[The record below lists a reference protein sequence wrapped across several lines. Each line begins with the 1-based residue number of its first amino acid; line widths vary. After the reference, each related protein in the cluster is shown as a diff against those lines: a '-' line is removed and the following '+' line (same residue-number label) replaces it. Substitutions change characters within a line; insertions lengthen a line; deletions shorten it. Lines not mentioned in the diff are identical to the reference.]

1 MGDPEVFTS
10 NVGGIAGCAERKR
23 RAKAGTRTRTTS
35 RYVGE
40 VQPPVAVACERVWQP
55 ELETGLDPVVMEVT
69 HTVECWMSRGTRRR
83 EVYFEFLGH
92 SCASRDLKLLVDT
105 TDRRACG
112 GRRRRWREEDG
123 RALDMTFTD
132 G

>member
-1 MGDPEVFTS
+1 MQRENEGQKQVHVHVPPH
-10 NVGGIAGCAERKR
+10 
-23 RAKAGTRTRTTS
+23 
-35 RYVGE
+35 VGE

-105 TDRRACG
+105 TQAG
-112 GRRRRWREEDG
+112 VWREEEEVEGGG
-123 RALDMTFTD
+123 REGVGHDIH
-132 G
+132 

>member
-1 MGDPEVFTS
+1 MQRENEGQKQVHVHVPPH
-10 NVGGIAGCAERKR
+10 
-23 RAKAGTRTRTTS
+23 
-35 RYVGE
+35 VGE